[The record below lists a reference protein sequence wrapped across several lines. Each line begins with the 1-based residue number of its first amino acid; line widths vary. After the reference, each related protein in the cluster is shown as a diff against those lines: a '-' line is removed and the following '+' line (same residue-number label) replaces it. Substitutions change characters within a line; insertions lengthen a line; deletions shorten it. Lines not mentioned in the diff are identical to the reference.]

1 MLNQSNYSFPL
12 FSHIIAAVHFNNN
25 VYGES
30 KMNEDGTEQVGIVYP
45 KFKNGEATV
54 KSVRVEPNFSKY
66 EKLQ

>member
-1 MLNQSNYSFPL
+1 
-12 FSHIIAAVHFNNN
+12 
-25 VYGES
+25 
-30 KMNEDGTEQVGIVYP
+30 MNEDGIEQVGIVYP